1 MNQKGFFFL
10 IQSGLRFNFF
20 FCQDQYWLC
29 RYQWGGCHKPHVEG
43 RLSADMGVDIRY
55 QQILMQTFAGKGVTR
70 LKATCGREAEP
81 RVEISGQPH
90 RLAQALSLCF
100 LYLYTSLTLDS
111 VTRSLLVNVKKC
123 QSKSKLS
130 FCFWCRGRL
139 ALLKLL
145 NYCCRWHF
153 CLDML

>member
-29 RYQWGGCHKPHVEG
+29 RYQWGGCHKPHVEE
-43 RLSADMGVDIRY
+43 RLSADMGVDIRC
-55 QQILMQTFAGKGVTR
+55 QQILMKTLAGKGVT
-70 LKATCGREAEP
+70 LLQATCGREAGP

-90 RLAQALSLCF
+90 RLDQALSQCF
-100 LYLYTSLTLDS
+100 LYLYPSLTLDS
-111 VTRSLLVNVKKC
+111 VTRSLLVNVNKC
-123 QSKSKLS
+123 QSKSKLR